1 MAVFV
6 MMGVLLPLKA
16 KASSPDSISVDMV
29 PENPA
34 PGENTSITLS
44 SYADNLDSVLITWS
58 VSGKKA
64 SSGIG
69 QKSFSTNA
77 GAAGSATT
85 VTAVIALPD
94 GDIEKKIIISP
105 NIMVLLWQADD
116 SYVPPFYKGKAMP
129 SPGSEIKVVALPEI
143 KSGSGFVDPQ
153 NMTYAWQLDYTNDQG
168 GSGYGKNYFVYTN
181 DYLENSNDVG
191 VTASTI
197 DQKYSSDANIDIS
210 STQPKILFYKN
221 DPNLGTIWEQ
231 ALSDG
236 HKILGDETLEAAP
249 YFISPQD
256 IRIPSLTWDWSI
268 NDTPV
273 SVSGIRKNLM
283 PVKVQPG
290 VSGTSNIKLEVNN
303 TDRIFETASGE
314 INVNF

>member
-1 MAVFV
+1 
-6 MMGVLLPLKA
+6 
-16 KASSPDSISVDMV
+16 
-29 PENPA
+29 
-34 PGENTSITLS
+34 
-44 SYADNLDSVLITWS
+44 
-58 VSGKKA
+58 
-64 SSGIG
+64 
-69 QKSFSTNA
+69 
-77 GAAGSATT
+77 
-85 VTAVIALPD
+85 
-94 GDIEKKIIISP
+94 
-105 NIMVLLWQADD
+105 
-116 SYVPPFYKGKAMP
+116 MP
-129 SPGSEIKVVALPEI
+129 SPDSEIKVVALPEI
-143 KSGSGFVDPQ
+143 KSGSGFVNPE
-153 NMTYAWQLDYTNDQG
+153 NMVYSWQLDYNNNQD
-168 GSGYGKNYFVYTN
+168 GSGYGKNFFTYTN
-181 DYLENSNDVG
+181 DYLENSNNVS

-210 STQPKILFYKN
+210 SIQPKILFYKN

-249 YFISPQD
+249 YFFSPEDIS
-256 IRIPSLTWDWSI
+256 IPWLTWDWSI

-314 INVNF
+314 ISVEF